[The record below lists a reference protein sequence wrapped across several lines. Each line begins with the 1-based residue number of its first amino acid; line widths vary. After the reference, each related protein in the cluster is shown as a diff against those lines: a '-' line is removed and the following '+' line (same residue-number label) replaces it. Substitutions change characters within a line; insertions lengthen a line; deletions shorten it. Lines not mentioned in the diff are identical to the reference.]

1 MKRRSRRRRKRRR
14 RRPWLFMVATWS
26 KSRSYRR
33 NGQIGREGEN
43 ERAGVKRMGHP
54 VRGSVAWTTFA
65 GETCKLS
72 QFKIRPF
79 LLDSLPNEDPR
90 KGMRKVN
97 SRPLDEPGRERRE
110 GRKRRGKE
118 NFF

>member
-1 MKRRSRRRRKRRR
+1 
-14 RRPWLFMVATWS
+14 
-26 KSRSYRR
+26 
-33 NGQIGREGEN
+33 
-43 ERAGVKRMGHP
+43 MGHP

-97 SRPLDEPGRERRE
+97 SRPLDDPGRERRE
-110 GRKRRGKE
+110 RKRRGKE